1 MKRNPYTS
9 DDVQSLIKHHEFL
22 WGQQAN
28 FRMLWNTIAQYVLPA
43 WDNFIGE
50 WSEGINRNQRI
61 FDSTAVTANE
71 RFAAAMEQML
81 TPRTQQWHTLTT
93 VDPDLNADLEVA
105 SYLDQVTKIL
115 FASRYRPQAN
125 FASQADECYMS
136 LGAFGNAAM
145 FTDEIV
151 GKGVRYRSVPLSEI
165 VWAMNHAG
173 FVDTVYRKFKF
184 SAKQAVNQWG
194 KNVGKA
200 VEEQYEKNPYIE
212 MEFLHCVKPN
222 DDYNERGFGYE
233 AMSYESWYVCLKDRS
248 LIERSGFRT
257 FPYAISRY
265 RLAPREHY
273 GRGPAVAALPHIRT
287 LNEQK
292 KTALRAGQLAV
303 EPPLLLM
310 EEGALT
316 PFNLRPSAL
325 NYGTL
330 SADGTPLVQPLQ
342 LGNKFDVGKELME
355 MEASSINDS
364 FLTTLFQILVQTP
377 EMTATEALIRAQEK
391 GEMIAPAMGRQ
402 QSEFLGP
409 LIIRELDI
417 LQAAGQL
424 PPAPPQLAGRGGIK
438 IEYTS
443 PLTRAMRAQDGTAI
457 MNTIQSIGV
466 MANLDKSVLNL
477 IDMVEAGREMAL
489 ISGCPPKLLRSD
501 DQIEQI
507 MAHQAEQAQHQ
518 QALEAAPQV
527 SMAAK
532 NLGQAQLA
540 QAQASQAGQGG

>member
-1 MKRNPYTS
+1 MS
-9 DDVQSLIKHHEFL
+9 DDAESLIKHHEFL

-28 FRMLWNTIAQYVLPA
+28 FRMLWNTIASYVLPA

-61 FDSTAVTANE
+61 FDSTAITANE

-105 SYLDQVTKIL
+105 AYLDQVTKIL

-151 GKGVRYRSVPLSEI
+151 GKGIRYRSVPLSEI

-194 KNVGKA
+194 KKCS
-200 VEEQYEKNPYIE
+200 ESIQKQYSINPYAE

-222 DDYNERGFGYE
+222 DDYKERGYGYE
-233 AMSYESWYVCLKDRS
+233 AMSYESWYLCLKDRS
-248 LIERSGFRT
+248 VIERAGYRS

-292 KTALRAGQLAV
+292 KTALRAGSLAV

-316 PFNLRPSAL
+316 PFNLRPGAL

-342 LGNKFDVGKELME
+342 MGGKLEVAEKLME

-409 LIIRELDI
+409 LIVRELDI

-424 PPAPPQLAGRGGIK
+424 PPAPPQLAGKGGIK

-457 MNTIQSIGV
+457 MNTIQAIGT

-477 IDMVEAGREMAL
+477 LDFVDAGRELAM
-489 ISGCPPKLLRSD
+489 INGCPPKLLRTN
-501 DQIEQI
+501 DQITELMQ
-507 MAHQAEQAQHQ
+507 HQADQAQQQ
-518 QALEAAPQV
+518 QALQSAPQV

-532 NLGQAQLA
+532 NLSQAQLA
-540 QAQASQAGQGG
+540 SAQAAQAGQGGQGA